1 MPTTRGKKSKPESV
15 FETQRGVKNKSKP
28 NQTNESNIFTYMYI
42 LKSVLEILEFIS
54 VSAGAGL
61 K

>member
-28 NQTNESNIFTYMYI
+28 NQTDESNIFTYSMYI
-42 LKSVLEILEFIS
+42 LKSVLEILEFIR
-54 VSAGAGL
+54 AKGEFF
-61 K
+61 